1 MPPWGSEGNGDE
13 RILGST
19 FREKPFKDKNDGWS
33 ETSPCFFVAVSIQL
47 LSGKESFLL
56 ALFLCVCG
64 SKLLSDYDFALLRN
78 IISPEPGSRSTN
90 DE

>member
-19 FREKPFKDKNDGWS
+19 FREKPSKTKMMDGVKH
-33 ETSPCFFVAVSIQL
+33 PPVFFLQFQFNYLVFFV
-47 LSGKESFLL
+47 
-56 ALFLCVCG
+56 CVCG

-78 IISPEPGSRSTN
+78 IISPEPGCRSTN